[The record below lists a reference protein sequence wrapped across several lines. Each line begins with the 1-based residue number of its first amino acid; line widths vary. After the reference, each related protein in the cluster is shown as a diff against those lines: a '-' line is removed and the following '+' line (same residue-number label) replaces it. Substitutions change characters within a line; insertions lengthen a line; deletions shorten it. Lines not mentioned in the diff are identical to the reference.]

1 MKDAP
6 PPRLAKAVNVVGE
19 PLERLLLGGL
29 PPADLLQQRGALLQ
43 QHCHGLLGCA
53 LAVGRGLVI
62 QPEGFQL
69 TLLCRGLGA
78 PLRAHFGKA
87 GEVIDKAR
95 DRRSLL
101 GDAFVEVSERLLQAG
116 EVLGVTASRRLKGFR
131 LGSKPAHLAPRRL
144 QRGRLAQRHLPRLA
158 GIGQQARL
166 LVADLGYDA
175 LEPIH
180 SLAQGLQPG
189 LRSAQLIALVA
200 KLGLER
206 AGGRGK
212 GFQGASLC
220 CLKFTKSLG
229 ESELEIVAELLSP
242 GWRPREFGAE
252 LIQHFAG
259 RLVYGDAGSVDHE
272 SSI

>member
-1 MKDAP
+1 MEDAP
-6 PPRLAKAVNVVGE
+6 PPRLAQTVNVVGE
-19 PLERLLLGGL
+19 PLERLLLGSL
-29 PPADLLQQRGALLQ
+29 PLADLLQHRGAVLQ
-43 QHCHGLLGCA
+43 EPCHGFLGCA

-69 TLLCRGLGA
+69 APLYHGLCA

-95 DRRSLL
+95 DRRGLL
-101 GDAFVEVSERLLQAG
+101 GDAFIEVSKRLLQAG
-116 EVLGVTASRRLKGFR
+116 EALGVTASRRLEGFR
-131 LGSKPAHLAPRRL
+131 LGSDPAHLVPRRF
-144 QRGRLAQRHLPRLA
+144 QRGLLAQRHLPRLA

-166 LVADLGYDA
+166 QVADVGDDA

-180 SLAQGLQPG
+180 PLVEGLQPG
-189 LRSAQLIALVA
+189 RHSAQLIALVA

-206 AGGRGK
+206 ANGRGK
-212 GFQGASLC
+212 GFQGASLP
-220 CLKFTKSLG
+220 CLEVAESLG